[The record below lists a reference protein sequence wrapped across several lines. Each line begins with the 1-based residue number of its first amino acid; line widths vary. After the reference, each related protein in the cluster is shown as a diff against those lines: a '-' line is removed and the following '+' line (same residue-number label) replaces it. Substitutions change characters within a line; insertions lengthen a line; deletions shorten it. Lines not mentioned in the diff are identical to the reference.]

1 MVRGRHPELP
11 VVVVGHSHGG
21 LIVLRY
27 ALASPEGLPGMV
39 VNSPF
44 LAIHPSVRPSAVKAW
59 AARIF
64 VHLVPGLLQPS
75 MVDPSGVSRDPAVVD
90 AYKNDPLV
98 SRTLSLGWYR
108 ALLEAQADVMARAA
122 LLRVPTLI
130 MASGAD
136 RLVDVEA
143 TRRFVAGAPA
153 ELVEFVEWK
162 GLYHESFNEPE
173 KEQVFGRM
181 ESWLETRRLRGGA
194 GVSSAHHAI

>member
-11 VVVVGHSHGG
+11 VFVVGHSHGG

-44 LAIHPSVRPSAVKAW
+44 LAIHPSARPSTVKAW

-75 MVDPSGVSRDPAVVD
+75 TVDPTGVSRDPAVVE

-98 SRTLSLGWYR
+98 SSTLSLGWYR
-108 ALLEAQADVMARAA
+108 ALLEAQADVTARAA
-122 LLRVPTLI
+122 QLRVPTLI

-143 TRRFVAGAPA
+143 TRRFAARAPS

-173 KEQVFGRM
+173 KEQVFRRM
-181 ESWLETRRLRGGA
+181 ESWLEARRARGGA
-194 GVSSAHHAI
+194 SVSRAHHAI